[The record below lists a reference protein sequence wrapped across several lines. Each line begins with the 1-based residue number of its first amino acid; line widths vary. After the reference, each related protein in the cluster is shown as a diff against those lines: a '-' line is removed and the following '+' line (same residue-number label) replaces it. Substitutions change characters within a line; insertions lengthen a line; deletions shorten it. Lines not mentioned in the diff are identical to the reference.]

1 MVPKFLSTSSRTM
14 IAVGLLLPIVLI
26 GIPALLAFRTERDL
40 KRSFEMVTHTLAVER
55 AVQSLVSTL
64 VDAETGQRGFLLTR
78 REVYLE
84 PYEAAR
90 TRVGQQVADLRVLT
104 ADNPAQQQRLDELQ
118 PLIRD
123 RLALLAETVALERG
137 GEHDAALE
145 MVNSDRGKNTMDKIR
160 GILRVMDDEEH
171 RLLWM
176 RQREASKQAGRNTG
190 LLFAVLGLSV
200 LCGAAVLYLVRRL
213 SRVEPVVNMCAYSR
227 TIEYGGEWLSFEE
240 YLRRRFDI
248 GTTHQMSP
256 AEFERLRAGVRR

>member
-1 MVPKFLSTSSRTM
+1 MVPKLLSRSSRTTL
-14 IAVGLLLPIVLI
+14 AVGVLLPIVLI

-90 TRVGQQVADLRVLT
+90 ARVAQQVADLRLLT
-104 ADNPAQQQRLDELQ
+104 ADNPSQQQRLDELQ

-123 RLALLAETVALERG
+123 RLALLAETVARERG
-137 GEHDAALE
+137 GEHEAALE
-145 MVNSDRGKNTMDKIR
+145 LVNSDRGKNTMDKIR

-176 RQREASKQAGRNTG
+176 RQREASKQARRNTG
-190 LLFAVLGLSV
+190 LLFTVLGLSV
-200 LCGAAVLYLVRRL
+200 LCGAAVLYLLRRL